1 VSSEVAV
8 PAEVTFLEQGG
19 QRPEAIAGLLANF
32 LAAARTSLH
41 VAIYDCRLSD
51 PVAEPVVRALR
62 ERAAAGIAIQIAY
75 DAGKPAA
82 HPSPTRGDPAPP
94 GTETFL
100 RHHLGDVAALRPVTG
115 GDPHQPRLMHH
126 KYVVRDV
133 GTPGAAVWTGSA
145 NWTDDSWSLQENNL
159 LRIDSAEL
167 AGHYEADFRQLWERG
182 DIGGTGAGDGG
193 TVGVGTTE
201 VRITFAPAEGE
212 GIDHAIARLVR
223 QARRRVK
230 VCSMMLTST
239 AILTSLQEVV
249 RGDRVEYGGVFDRT
263 QMDGAIHQWRT
274 GPSVWKEAL
283 FEEVA
288 QPLSGKRSTPYAPGT
303 PHDFMHNKAL
313 VADDWVVTGSF
324 NFSHSATMN
333 AENCL
338 QVCDADLAARFAAY
352 IDSLAARFARS
363 APRVPE

>member
-1 VSSEVAV
+1 VAV
-8 PAEVTFLEQGG
+8 EVTFLEQGG
-19 QRPEAIAGLLANF
+19 QRPEAIAGLLADF
-32 LAAARTSLH
+32 LAAARTSLR

-62 ERAAAGIAIQIAY
+62 ERAAAGVAIQIAY

-100 RHHLGDVAALRPVTG
+100 RHHLGDIAALRPVTG

-126 KYVVRDV
+126 KYVVRDN
-133 GTPGAAVWTGSA
+133 GTRDAAVWTGSA
-145 NWTDDSWSLQENNL
+145 NWTDDSWALQENNL

-167 AGHYEADFRQLWERG
+167 AGHYEADFQQLWERS
-182 DIGGTGAGDGG
+182 DIGGTGAGVGG
-193 TVGVGTTE
+193 TVGVGATE
-201 VRITFAPAEGE
+201 VRVAFAPAEGE
-212 GIDHAIARLVR
+212 GIDHAIAHLVR

-230 VCSMMLTST
+230 LCSMMVTST
-239 AILTSLQEVV
+239 AILTALQEVV
-249 RGDRVEYGGVFDRT
+249 RGGRVEYGGVFDRT

-274 GPSVWKEAL
+274 GPSAWKEAL

-288 QPLSGKRSTPYAPGT
+288 KPLSVKRSTPYAPGT

-338 QVCDADLAARFAAY
+338 HVRDAALADRFAAW
-352 IDSLAARFARS
+352 IDALAVRYSEPPPPGRHD
-363 APRVPE
+363 